1 MRFVNG
7 YMQTGMAVKCTNNI
21 DYVTFSGWNGLVDST
36 SCCSVV
42 RELYRRF
49 CLELSDKSYHED
61 FLVSLS
67 AKSYQ

>member
-1 MRFVNG
+1 M
-7 YMQTGMAVKCTNNI
+7 
-21 DYVTFSGWNGLVDST
+21 GLVDSA
-36 SCCSVV
+36 SCSSVV

-49 CLELSDKSYHED
+49 CLGLSDKSYHED